1 MNPVQIVY
9 ASLFG
14 FVLGGIYYR
23 TCSLMSVI
31 VGHVLN
37 NTIATLT
44 TLYFGNVEESELM
57 AKVMPQEA
65 VLVSQIVMFVL
76 FGGLSLMLA
85 FKLHHSMPAPPVPWR
100 ESDEV
105 GQTEM

>member
-14 FVLGGIYYR
+14 FVLGWIYYR
-23 TCSLMSVI
+23 TGSLMSVI

-37 NTIATLT
+37 NTIATLMM
-44 TLYFGNVEESELM
+44 LSFGNVEESELIAQM
-57 AKVMPQEA
+57 MPQET
-65 VLVSQIVMFVL
+65 VIVSQIVMFVL

-85 FKLHHSMPAPPVPWR
+85 SKLHHSMPAPPVPWH
-100 ESDEV
+100 ESDEA
-105 GQTEM
+105 EP